1 MIDWKT
7 APKRRIQLTKGFSM
21 GWFDVSGATDAELN
35 KIAKNPPG
43 IGAEPK
49 EHDFWFE
56 VQMERQRRNRK
67 L

>member
-21 GWFDVSGATDAELN
+21 GWFDVSGSSDADLDM
-35 KIAKNPPG
+35 IAKNPPEAD
-43 IGAEPK
+43 AEPK

-56 VQMERQRRNRK
+56 VQMERQRRGQK
-67 L
+67 A

>member
-43 IGAEPK
+43 IGAESFK
-49 EHDFWFE
+49 SAVAF
-56 VQMERQRRNRK
+56 
-67 L
+67 